1 MTPTDAATTKS
12 TPGWESRFEPFH
24 LAIVFAAALL
34 IRLCIIYIYPIIFGG
49 DSIVRLYYHDRVL
62 ISHQLPVLQAAVHLI
77 MGLTND
83 PLWVRYFVA
92 LAGAVA
98 GVGFY
103 YLCARLLGRGP
114 ALAPAVWFAIHPFV
128 VAYST
133 VPYQEILMLSG
144 LCLPSLS
151 SSTNDG
157 GWRVCGSASRACRDT
172 KPGARLRSWRVPIG
186 CNMTEK
192 QARHSKRWV
201 SLAGLLY
208 FGSPITKGF
217 RPAGLLF
224 LMRA

>member
-1 MTPTDAATTKS
+1 MTPIDAATTKS

-24 LAIVFAAALL
+24 LAIVFAAALP

-144 LCLPSLS
+144 LFCLHFLLRRTMVAGES
-151 SSTNDG
+151 
-157 GWRVCGSASRACRDT
+157 V
-172 KPGARLRSWRVPIG
+172 ARLRVPVEIRSLGRG
-186 CNMTEK
+186 C
-192 QARHSKRWV
+192 
-201 SLAGLLY
+201 GL
-208 FGSPITKGF
+208 GGC
-217 RPAGLLF
+217 LLD
-224 LMRA
+224 AT